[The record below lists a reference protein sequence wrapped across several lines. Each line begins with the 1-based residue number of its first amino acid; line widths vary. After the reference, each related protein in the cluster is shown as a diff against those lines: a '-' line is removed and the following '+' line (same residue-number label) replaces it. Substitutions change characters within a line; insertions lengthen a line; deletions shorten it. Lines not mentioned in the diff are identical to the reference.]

1 MSLPP
6 KMEQVPYL
14 DIAICNKHASRYIA
28 ILRYIVILQAGPN
41 RSLFGPTIMLGAL
54 SRPLLKACDLAH
66 FSTAAVF
73 NGAHQHLH
81 PRWPLLPPRLSPLQ
95 INTP

>member
-66 FSTAAVF
+66 FSTAAVLS
-73 NGAHQHLH
+73 GAHQHLH
-81 PRWPLLPPRLSPLQ
+81 PRWPLLPPRLSP
-95 INTP
+95 